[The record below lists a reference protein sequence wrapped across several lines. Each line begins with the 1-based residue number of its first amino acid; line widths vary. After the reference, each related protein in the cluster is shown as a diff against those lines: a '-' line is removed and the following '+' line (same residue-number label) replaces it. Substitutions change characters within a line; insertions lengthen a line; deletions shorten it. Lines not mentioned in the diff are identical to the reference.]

1 MPTLD
6 QVSIDRENRLYSFLL
21 PNGGWSCLGFDV
33 VEKRSQR
40 LADWLRKQGIYVSS
54 IGSGIPGT
62 TNAYTIY
69 EERMEQARQ
78 LWIDRNLRCDI
89 DLDIRFSQYHESGE
103 RVEILYT
110 DGSVE
115 RGYIGKSTGWMPT
128 YLLLKTKRSISG
140 GSILSPMVQTIYGLG
155 IYRR

>member
-40 LADWLRKQGIYVSS
+40 LADWLRKQGVYVLTPE
-54 IGSGIPGT
+54 SGTPGT
-62 TNAYTIY
+62 HYAYTIY
-69 EERMEQARQ
+69 EERVEMARQ
-78 LWIDRNLRCDI
+78 LWIDRNIKCDI
-89 DLDIRFSQYHESGE
+89 DLDIRLARYYESKE
-103 RVEILYT
+103 RIEILYE
-110 DGSVE
+110 GEAPE
-115 RGYIGKSTGWMPT
+115 RCYVGKSLGWMPC
-128 YLLLKTKRSISG
+128 YILLKTKRSISG
-140 GSILSPMVQTIYGLG
+140 GSFYSNGVQSIRGLG